1 MDDDLA
7 GVLAQLVAREPLFH
21 RTELG
26 TDRAAFEAMTAED
39 FWEVGASGT
48 VYDREVVWTALEQ
61 RYAAGEPD
69 EWRTSDFRL
78 RQLGVRVYLVTY
90 LLQQGSR
97 VTRRSTIWED
107 AGGSWRIVYH
117 QGTPVPTPDH
127 RSVG

>member
-7 GVLAQLVAREPLFH
+7 DVLAHLVAREPLFH

-26 TDRAAFEAMTAED
+26 TDRATFEAMTAED
-39 FWEVGASGT
+39 FWEVGASGS

-69 EWRTSDFRL
+69 EWQTSDFRL
-78 RQLGVRVYLVTY
+78 RQLAPRVYLLTY

-97 VTRRSTIWED
+97 MTRRSTIWEA

-117 QGTPVPTPDH
+117 QGTLVP
-127 RSVG
+127 G